1 MKILIIFLI
10 SIIILLLFINFFK
23 NKEFFCPDLL
33 TYNNYQYRLWNNN
46 NVWAK
51 FSNYYDYLKFYNFTQ
66 SNYTFKNKFCFP
78 LLPIMEKKNHSKYNS
93 YDKKWDTNREFRY
106 NLRI

>member
-1 MKILIIFLI
+1 MKLFIILFLI
-10 SIIILLLFINFFK
+10 SIIILLLFINLFK

-33 TYNNYQYRLWNNN
+33 TYNNYQYSLWKNNN
-46 NVWAK
+46 IWTK
-51 FSNYYDYLKFYNFTQ
+51 FSTYYDYLKFYNFTQ
-66 SNYTFKNKFCFP
+66 SNYTLKNKFCFP
-78 LLPIMEKKNHSKYNS
+78 LLPIIEKNHSKYNT